1 LNEDIHIGRV
11 VYSKSGRDSKKYFVV
26 IGTINEEYVYIA
38 DGSLRTIQKPKK
50 KKIKHLKLSSLVS
63 NEIKELVLNGEQI
76 SNSQIKK
83 FLQYADTNKEVWLPY
98 VKR

>member
-1 LNEDIHIGRV
+1 VNDLNEDIHIGRV
-11 VYSKSGRDSKKYFVV
+11 VYSKSGRDAKKYFVI

-50 KKIKHLKLSSLVS
+50 KKIKHLIQSSLVS
-63 NEIKELVLNGEQI
+63 EEIKDLVLSGEKI

-83 FLQYADTNKEVWLPY
+83 FLQSADNNKEV
-98 VKR
+98 

>member
-1 LNEDIHIGRV
+1 MNENIHIGRV

-50 KKIKHLKLSSLVS
+50 KKIKHLTLSSLVS
-63 NEIKELVLNGEQI
+63 NEINDLVLSGEQI